1 MNVTPS
7 LRAAA
12 VVVAVAAAIA
22 TNVLAVALP
31 LAGRDTAA
39 VSDMYPVRF
48 TPAGYVFGIWSV
60 IYVGLVAFA
69 IWQALPAQRSDPLVR
84 RLDGPVLAGCAANA
98 LWLVMWHNLWIPA
111 SLPVMLVL
119 LGSLIVTYTRLGTGV
134 RPARSAGER
143 WCARLPFS
151 VYLGWISVA
160 TIANTSIV
168 LYHLGWRGAPLSE
181 PAWAAIVLAVAAG
194 LALAM
199 ARRHG
204 DVAYPLVI
212 AWAAY
217 GIAVKQADAAL
228 IVYAAWAVTAV
239 ALAAAAWAAAAPTRT
254 AAPRS
259 A

>member
-1 MNVTPS
+1 MNASPS

-12 VVVAVAAAIA
+12 VVVAIAAAIA
-22 TNVLAVALP
+22 TNALAVALP

-48 TPAGYVFGIWSV
+48 TPAGYVFSIWSV
-60 IYVGLVAFA
+60 IYLGLIAFA
-69 IWQALPAQRSDPLVR
+69 IWQALSPQRSDPAVR
-84 RLDGPVLAGCAANA
+84 RLDGPVLVGCAANA
-98 LWLVMWHNLWIPA
+98 LWLVAWHNLWIPA
-111 SLPVMLVL
+111 SLLIMLVL
-119 LGSLIVTYTRLGTGV
+119 LGSLIATYIRLGTGI

-181 PAWAAIVLAVAAG
+181 AAWAAIVLAVAAA
-194 LALAM
+194 LALVM

-204 DVAYPLVI
+204 DAAYGLVI

-217 GIAVKQADAAL
+217 GIAVKQADAATV
-228 IVYAAWAVTAV
+228 VY
-239 ALAAAAWAAAAPTRT
+239 AAWAAAAVAL
-254 AAPRS
+254 AAVVWTVATPLRARPQAS
-259 A
+259 

>member
-1 MNVTPS
+1 MNASPS

-12 VVVAVAAAIA
+12 VVVAIAAAIA

-48 TPAGYVFGIWSV
+48 TPAGYVFSIWSV
-60 IYVGLVAFA
+60 IYLGLIAFA
-69 IWQALPAQRSDPLVR
+69 IWQALPAQRSDPAVR
-84 RLDGPVLAGCAANA
+84 RLDEPVLVGCVANA
-98 LWLVMWHNLWIPA
+98 VWLVMWHNLWIPA
-111 SLPVMLVL
+111 SLLVMLVL
-119 LGSLIVTYTRLGTGV
+119 LGSLIATYTRLGTGV

-151 VYLGWISVA
+151 IYLGWISVA
-160 TIANTSIV
+160 TIANASIV

-181 PAWAAIVLAVAAG
+181 AAWAAIVLAVAAV
-194 LALAM
+194 LALVM

-204 DVAYPLVI
+204 DAAYGLVI

-217 GIAVKQADAAL
+217 GIAVKQADAATV
-228 IVYAAWAVTAV
+228 VYAAWATAAV
-239 ALAAAAWAAAAPTRT
+239 ALGAAVWAIAAAS
-254 AAPRS
+254 RS
-259 A
+259 RSHAL